1 MADKLTD
8 TTVPNPPSAEL
19 LATVGLKPEEY
30 AEACRKLGRLPNVV
44 EMGIFGAMW
53 SEHCCYKSS
62 RRHLK
67 TFPVTGRRVIQGPGE
82 QAGVLDLGNDYALVF
97 KIESHNHPSAVEPF
111 QGAATGVG
119 GIIRDIFAMGARP
132 LALLDSLRFG
142 NTRPIAAVGDP
153 DAELESASEQASGP
167 DESGSKLNIP
177 WGATPVPFV
186 CTLSWMTT
194 MRQQLFERGPEARA
208 AVKAIQAMHSDKVRV
223 LAYCVLPDQIQLALY
238 MVEGREEEAE
248 AAVAALKRQLA
259 EVVAPLLEEGKQPWD
274 SFVMLH
280 PRLSA
285 SELMEAIR
293 TMEYA
298 PVARRKVEQARDYKY
313 VSMVWHYGVPWV
325 DEGDGHGGA
334 RQLPYCAGVDEK
346 QAARN
351 RYLVNGV
358 VEGIAHYG
366 NCIGIPTIGGELVFD
381 PSYTTNCLVNAMCVG
396 IVKKDQIHKA
406 FAHGPGNT
414 AMIVGARTGRDGVQG
429 ATFSSVEL
437 AEDVATSRPAVQV
450 GDPFM
455 EKLLLEAT
463 LEILQLPGLIGIQD
477 FGAAGLTCSSVE
489 MTAKSGTGMRLDLD
503 KVPQRAL
510 DLTAYEMMLSESQER
525 MMIVV
530 EAGTEDSF
538 REVFARWGLTAVDC
552 GVILKEA
559 RLEVVHDGAVVANL
573 PNRPLADEGPEYDRP
588 QEAPAS
594 FRQRQPLDDFDV
606 AAALERIMALPLQ
619 TELCGHALPEPHSD
633 YEFILRQLLA
643 HPSIADKFPVYQRY
657 DWSVRTNTLLG
668 PQGSDAAVIRLKETG
683 QGIAMCTDGNAR
695 LVQLDPRLGAA
706 ACVLEAARNV
716 LATGALP
723 LGITNNL
730 NFGNPEKPDRMWQFV
745 ESIGGISDALKEL
758 ELPVTGGN
766 VSLYNESGN
775 RAIMPTPVIGMVGLL
790 EKATDAI
797 PSRASGEG
805 LELFVLGTSHGRL
818 DGSLLLFD
826 LARLRSGI
834 LYAPDYREFR
844 NCEHFILNAAK
855 EGAILACH
863 DISDGGLLV
872 ALVEMLDGADIDVA
886 GLRAEGYDNEDHN
899 RLATMFAE
907 DGNRWILAVKPEQKS
922 WIRTAA
928 LHYRVP
934 LLPLGRSV
942 NGRLHVRSGDEEWLD
957 CNWEVL
963 RTCHRYGLQAA
974 LAGD

>member
-1 MADKLTD
+1 MLKD
-8 TTVPNPPSAEL
+8 TTVPNPPSDEL

-30 AEACRKLGRLPNVV
+30 AEACRKLGRLPNIV

-62 RRHLK
+62 RMHLK
-67 TFPVTGRRVIQGPGE
+67 TFPVTGKRVIQGPGE

-142 NTRPIAAVGDP
+142 NLRPLEPVGNPDTEAA
-153 DAELESASEQASGP
+153 EQDDHEPEDDGSGA
-167 DESGSKLNIP
+167 KLNIP
-177 WGATPVPFV
+177 WGDKPLPFV
-186 CTLSWMTT
+186 CTVSWMTT

-208 AVKAIQAMHSDKVRV
+208 AVRAIREMHTGEVHV
-223 LAYCVLPDQIQLALY
+223 LAFCVLPDQIQLALY
-238 MVEGREEEAE
+238 LENGHEEHAE
-248 AAVAALKRQLA
+248 AAVAELKHKLTA
-259 EVVAPLLEEGKQPWD
+259 VVAPLLPEGKKPWD
-274 SFVMLH
+274 DFVMLH
-280 PRLSA
+280 PRHSG
-285 SELMEAIR
+285 SELMEAIHL
-293 TMEYA
+293 MEYA
-298 PVARRKVEQARDYKY
+298 PVTRRKVAQISDYKY
-313 VSMVWHYGVPWV
+313 VSQVWRYGVPWV
-325 DEGDGHGGA
+325 DDAEESEQA
-334 RQLPYCAGVDEK
+334 RELPYCPGVTDK

-351 RYLVNGV
+351 RFLVNGV

-381 PSYTTNCLVNAMCVG
+381 PSYSSNCLVNAMCVG
-396 IVKKDQIHKA
+396 IVKKDSIHKA

-437 AEDVATSRPAVQV
+437 AEDVAESRPAVQV

-463 LEILQLPGLIGIQD
+463 LEILKLPGLIGIQD

-503 KVPQRAL
+503 AVPQRAS

-530 EAGTEDSF
+530 EKGSEDSF

-552 GVILKEA
+552 GEIIAEQKIEVLHQG
-559 RLEVVHDGAVVANL
+559 EVVASL
-573 PNRPLADEGPEYDRP
+573 PNRPLADDGPEYDRP

-594 FRQRQPLDDFDV
+594 YRNRHLLDDRDI
-606 AAALERIMALPLQ
+606 ASALERISALPVA
-619 TELCGHALPEPHSD
+619 TELCGHELPEPQSD
-633 YEFILRQLLA
+633 FEDILRRLLM
-643 HPSIADKFPVYQRY
+643 HPSVADKYPVYQRY
-657 DWSVRTNTLLG
+657 DWSVRTNTLMG
-668 PQGSDAAVIRLKETG
+668 PQGSDSAVIRIKETG

-695 LVQLDPRLGAA
+695 LVSLDPRIGAA
-706 ACVLEAARNV
+706 CSVLEAARNI
-716 LATGALP
+716 LATGAEP

-745 ESIGGISDALKEL
+745 ESVGGISDALLEL

-766 VSLYNESGN
+766 VSLYNESGG
-775 RAIMPTPVIGMVGLL
+775 RSILPTPVIGMVGLL
-790 EKATDAI
+790 EQAETAI
-797 PSRASGEG
+797 PSRASGGG
-805 LELFVLGTSHGRL
+805 LELFVLGSSHNRL
-818 DGSLLLFD
+818 DGSMLMYD
-826 LARLRSGI
+826 LARLRSGM
-834 LYAPDYREFR
+834 LEEPDYKQFR
-844 NCEHFILNAAK
+844 SCERFILNAASEK
-855 EGAILACH
+855 AIRACH

-872 ALVEMLDGADIDVA
+872 ALTEMLDGAEIDLA
-886 GLRAEGYDNEDHN
+886 GLLAEGYDSEDHN
-899 RLATMFAE
+899 RLATLFAE
-907 DGNRWILAVKPEQKS
+907 DGNRWLIAVGPDKKS

-928 LHYRVP
+928 LHYKVP
-934 LLPLGRSV
+934 LTPLGHSLD
-942 NGRLHVRSGDEEWLD
+942 GALLVRSGDEEWFGCD
-957 CNWEVL
+957 WNVL
-963 RTCHRYGLQAA
+963 RTCHRYGLQAV
-974 LAGD
+974 LSGD

>member
-1 MADKLTD
+1 MADKLSD

-19 LATVGLKPEEY
+19 LATVGLQPEEY

-67 TFPVTGRRVIQGPGE
+67 TFPVTGKRVIQGPGE

-142 NTRPIAAVGDP
+142 NPQPLAAVGKAQPEAVD
-153 DAELESASEQASGP
+153 EGREVVGP
-167 DESGSKLNIP
+167 DDEGSRLRIP
-177 WGATPVPFV
+177 WGDKPLPFV
-186 CTLSWMTT
+186 CTVSWMTT

-208 AVKAIQAMHSDKVRV
+208 AVRLIREMHQGDMHV
-223 LAYCVLPDQIQLALY
+223 LSYCVLPDQIQLALY
-238 MVEGREEEAE
+238 LSQGREEEAE
-248 AAVAALKRQLA
+248 EAVATLKRELA
-259 EVVAPLLEEGKQPWD
+259 QIVAPLLPEGKQPWD
-274 SFVMLH
+274 ALVMLH
-280 PRLSA
+280 PRQSA
-285 SELMEAIR
+285 SELMEAIKM
-293 TMEYA
+293 MEYA
-298 PVARRKVEQARDYKY
+298 PVARRKVEQIRDYKY
-313 VSMVWHYGVPWV
+313 VSQVWHYGVPWI
-325 DEGDGHGGA
+325 DEGDLQPEA
-334 RQLPYCAGVDEK
+334 RALPYCAGVTK
-346 QAARN
+346 QQAARN

-381 PSYTTNCLVNAMCVG
+381 PSYTSNCLVNAMCVG
-396 IVKKDQIHKA
+396 IVKKDNIHKA

-437 AEDVATSRPAVQV
+437 AEDVAQSRPAVQV

-503 KVPQRAL
+503 KVPQRAK

-530 EAGTEDSF
+530 EQGSEDSF
-538 REVFARWGLTAVDC
+538 RDVFSRWGLTAVDC
-552 GVILKEA
+552 GEILAEG
-559 RLEVVHDGAVVANL
+559 RIEVVHKGELVANL

-588 QEAPAS
+588 HEEPEGWS
-594 FRQRQPLDDFDV
+594 KRQALDDPDI
-606 AAALERIMALPLQ
+606 AAALERLAQLPPIS
-619 TELCGHALPEPHSD
+619 ELCGHALSEPGSD
-633 YEFILRQLLA
+633 YEHLLRHMLS
-643 HPSIADKFPVYQRY
+643 HPSVADKFPVYQRY

-668 PQGSDAAVIRLKETG
+668 PQGSDAGVIRIKETG

-695 LVQLDPRLGAA
+695 LVQLDPRIGAA
-706 ACVLEAARNV
+706 MCVLEAARNV
-716 LATGALP
+716 LATGAEP

-730 NFGNPEKPDRMWQFV
+730 NFGNPQKSDRMWQFV
-745 ESIGGISDALKEL
+745 ESIGGISDALREL
-758 ELPVTGGN
+758 QLPVTGGN
-766 VSLYNESGN
+766 VSLYNESGE
-775 RAIMPTPVIGMVGLL
+775 RAILPTPVIGMVGLL
-790 EKATDAI
+790 DKATDAI
-797 PSRASGEG
+797 PSRATAEG
-805 LELFVLGTSHGRL
+805 LELFVLGTARGRL
-818 DGSLLLFD
+818 DGSLLMFD
-826 LARLRSGI
+826 LARLRSGK
-834 LYAPDYREFR
+834 LDAPDYREFIR
-844 NCEHFILNAAK
+844 CQQFILHAVGENA
-855 EGAILACH
+855 IHACH

-872 ALVEMLDGADIDVA
+872 ALVEMLAGADIDLA
-886 GLRAEGYDNEDHN
+886 PFSAEGYDIEVHN
-899 RLATMFAE
+899 QLATMFAE
-907 DGNRWILAVKPEQKS
+907 DGNRWLIAVDPQHRS

-928 LHYRVP
+928 LHYKVP
-934 LLPLGRSV
+934 LTPLGRSLA
-942 NGRLHVRSGDEEWLD
+942 GELRVRSGDEEWLG
-957 CNWEVL
+957 CNWDGL
-963 RTCHRYGLQAA
+963 ATCHRYGLMAA
-974 LAGD
+974 LSGD